1 MHKIIITTEEHLSQI
16 VETAV
21 GNAIKNISR
30 KPEISEFGGLELAME
45 ITGLCKPT
53 LYSMTS
59 LNQIP
64 HMKIS
69 SKLRFNRTDLL
80 KWMAE
85 KNQGLK

>member
-1 MHKIIITTEEHLSQI
+1 MQIIIITTEEQLSQI
-16 VETAV
+16 VQAAI
-21 GNAIKNISR
+21 GNAIKGIPD
-30 KPEISEFGGLELAME
+30 KAEINEFGGLELAME
-45 ITGLCKPT
+45 ITGLSKPT
-53 LYSMTS
+53 VYSMTS

-85 KNQGLK
+85 KNQSLK